1 MLKDKLRATKGLASI
16 RCGDD
21 LVKLTS
27 SRGRFA
33 EAARAVESLDPET
46 IELLDADG
54 AVLKVLQ
61 LREES
66 DDDDDTSTTGGSAG
80 DLVKLAKV
88 LGDVAD
94 KAAAR
99 HEAAY
104 RQAFQAQ
111 TDLVRLI
118 ADRLNSLERA
128 WQRVIAL
135 EYKRA
140 AESASEDGD
149 LDGMMGGVIKLAAA
163 KALGGKDEPKEGA
176 K

>member
-1 MLKDKLRATKGLASI
+1 MLKDKLRSTKGLASI
-16 RCGDD
+16 RCGED

-33 EAARAVESLDPET
+33 EAARAVESLDPDT

-61 LREES
+61 LREEGDES
-66 DDDDDTSTTGGSAG
+66 EGG
-80 DLVKLAKV
+80 DLERLGDLGKLAKV
-88 LGDVAD
+88 IGDISD
-94 KAAAR
+94 RAAAR
-99 HEAAY
+99 HENAY
-104 RQAFQAQ
+104 KVAFAAQ

-140 AESASEDGD
+140 AESSSEDGD

-163 KALGGKDEPKEGA
+163 KALSGGESPAKEGGS

>member
-1 MLKDKLRATKGLASI
+1 MLKDKLRSTKGLASI

-33 EAARAVESLDPET
+33 EAARAVESLDPDT

-61 LREES
+61 LREEGDDS
-66 DDDDDTSTTGGSAG
+66 DGGDDLERLG
-80 DLVKLAKV
+80 DLGKLAKV
-88 LGDVAD
+88 IGDISD
-94 KAAAR
+94 RAAAR
-99 HEAAY
+99 HENAY
-104 RQAFQAQ
+104 KVAFAAQ

-140 AESASEDGD
+140 AESSSDDGD

-163 KALGGKDEPKEGA
+163 KALSGGESPAKEGA